1 MSKDNKHPA
10 SFRDPSGFLFTR
22 QGVLYRQINQNYRH
36 HYDRFLES
44 GLYERLLESNL
55 IIPHRP
61 SQQDPP
67 DPSSAYQVIRPER
80 LPFFSYPYE
89 WSFSQLRDAAL
100 ATLEIQEIALEHE
113 MCLKDSSAYNIQFR
127 SGAPILIDTLSFE
140 HYNVGEPWV
149 AYRQYCQHFL
159 APLALMALRDV
170 RMGQLTRVHIDGVPL
185 DLASRLLPLG
195 SWLRPSLIM
204 HIHLHA
210 GAQRR
215 FAGTPTRRGRAS
227 RSMGRNAMFG
237 LVSSLRSATK
247 AQNWSQVDTDW
258 SDYEAFHNYSPRALE
273 HKETLVAEFLKESRP
288 KTVWDLGANI
298 GRFSR
303 IAARHAGQVIAFDVD
318 PGAVERN
325 YLACK
330 RQGETDILP
339 LLVDLTN
346 PSPAQGWGHK
356 ERQSL
361 LDRGP
366 ADAAMALALIHHLAI
381 GNNVPLE
388 RIAYFFKN
396 LCRHCI
402 VEFVPK
408 EDSQVQ
414 KLLSSREDI
423 FAAYSVAGFEAAF
436 ESEFVLLRKEPI
448 EDSSRLLYLMRS
460 KP

>member
-1 MSKDNKHPA
+1 
-10 SFRDPSGFLFTR
+10 
-22 QGVLYRQINQNYRH
+22 
-36 HYDRFLES
+36 
-44 GLYERLLESNL
+44 
-55 IIPHRP
+55 
-61 SQQDPP
+61 
-67 DPSSAYQVIRPER
+67 
-80 LPFFSYPYE
+80 
-89 WSFSQLRDAAL
+89 
-100 ATLEIQEIALEHE
+100 
-113 MCLKDSSAYNIQFR
+113 
-127 SGAPILIDTLSFE
+127 
-140 HYNVGEPWV
+140 
-149 AYRQYCQHFL
+149 
-159 APLALMALRDV
+159 
-170 RMGQLTRVHIDGVPL
+170 
-185 DLASRLLPLG
+185 
-195 SWLRPSLIM
+195 
-204 HIHLHA
+204 
-210 GAQRR
+210 
-215 FAGTPTRRGRAS
+215 
-227 RSMGRNAMFG
+227 MFG